1 MCVEE
6 CGRHGTYFSGT
17 DDSGSIGLGIISTGP
32 TTGLMT
38 PDQLHTHT
46 QTETEQSH
54 IIIQNLSAPQ
64 HSLTH
69 RGLSQPAPGRLQ
81 AGTVSKRRR
90 RMPLRQQ
97 TVLQPHSVAH
107 SL

>member
-46 QTETEQSH
+46 HTHKQR
-54 IIIQNLSAPQ
+54 QNRVILSSRTFQLP
-64 HSLTH
+64 STH
-69 RGLSQPAPGRLQ
+69 
-81 AGTVSKRRR
+81 
-90 RMPLRQQ
+90 
-97 TVLQPHSVAH
+97 
-107 SL
+107 